1 MVAAVAVSA
10 VCLRDG
16 ADPGPETGKALLA
29 APVGPKAGTGGAW
42 LLPGCGSTAAAPSR
56 RARLEAASR
65 IEACRCE
72 PIRPRDAALAGEA
85 FLNCGCGGGRG
96 AATEARATR
105 WRHTRGCC
113 RRGRRGRSFPRPSCA
128 ARPWPISTRCKLL
141 AGPNED
147 GAQTASWCSRLPRV
161 ARRLQRVGTG
171 LTVREWQGTS
181 SG

>member
-113 RRGRRGRSFPRPSCA
+113 RRGRRGRSFPHPSCA
-128 ARPWPISTRCKLL
+128 ARPWPISTRCGLL

-147 GAQTASWCSRLPRV
+147 WVSNSSLVLSLAARGKEVAACWDRLDCM
-161 ARRLQRVGTG
+161 
-171 LTVREWQGTS
+171 
-181 SG
+181 